1 MSTPLRVL
9 FIEDS
14 EDDVLLLTRQLRVGG
29 YAPAFERVETAD
41 GLRSALHR
49 GGWEVIISDYSMPRF
64 NGMGFCFQDVARGS
78 QPRGSWPRQSLPRR
92 TCASARRRADRGV

>member
-64 NGMGFCFQDVARGS
+64 NGMEALSITLETDPDVPFLRISGTVGEEVAVESVKAG
-78 QPRGSWPRQSLPRR
+78 
-92 TCASARRRADRGV
+92 A